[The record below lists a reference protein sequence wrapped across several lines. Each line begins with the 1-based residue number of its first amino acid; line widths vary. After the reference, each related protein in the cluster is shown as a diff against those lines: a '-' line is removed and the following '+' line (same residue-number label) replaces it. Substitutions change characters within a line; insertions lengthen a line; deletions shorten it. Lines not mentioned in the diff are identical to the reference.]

1 MNLPGAPPRTMANHA
16 PHHATH
22 SAHALHHMQHHQHA
36 FGRGP
41 VGMSVPAFMNRA
53 EGPAGAAAGPG
64 PAATVAAVAATAA
77 PVSNAAAPKFE
88 AAAAVATGSSSAAAP
103 VGSPTGTGSPLT
115 AAPELT
121 PEQEFPEDR
130 VYEAIVM
137 LRFRSMTAD
146 LPDALRR
153 FGMDLWS
160 KVQDVTS
167 RPEHMQVTRDDLFSG
182 NTAAPQSRLI
192 AERHLHHQVRGI
204 LARVTPEKYDSLKE
218 ELLQLPIRQSDQE
231 DIKLVVQTFFT
242 KAIRPEDAPY
252 AKYYVRLISDMI
264 QYIGPKEEAAKMIR
278 KEIVTQCQAAFEHID
293 TLLTDP
299 EASVGGAV
307 SPDDLD
313 CLRKMA
319 KDKNKAN
326 INLLGYLFLNG
337 LVPERVITNVL
348 YSLLYGPGAES
359 RKKHRHVPADFEI
372 EMFIEL
378 MLNTGKKW
386 TEVTKRFE
394 KTFVQSMTHLS
405 TTHPSKR
412 IQFTLMDALEIVN
425 NGFEPKKSRGPQ
437 KLSDFDESLQRNK
450 AAMQASVENALR
462 KPVAPPIDEV
472 SAPQAK
478 SLPSKRDVHTILDE
492 GNTEAMISVMQEI
505 PDQETRMEYCTDW
518 LHRPMT
524 VVRLSDQRD
533 RIGATFANLMQARLF
548 TADEIREIM
557 KSHVKKTIADGEYL
571 EMPRYF
577 SHFVSVIRNGEGVLT
592 TSLLTYLL
600 RAVAEDENADK
611 HALHMLIGEV
621 QRQIPQCL
629 EPNPHGR
636 FRVLSTLLMQR
647 PSFVGPD
654 SMDSEQEDV
663 LEDLELVETVLYRKL
678 YDGTTVPQLLQ
689 WFNKQPDRGD
699 ATFLPKAICACF
711 CYGRFDPAF
720 ACNGAIKELIKK
732 LLTSTSPNARG
743 PNEAACLSELYETWK
758 ELDKIPSDGFQQ
770 FVKWLQESQLL
781 QTASI
786 ERFAI
791 ELSKVGKESD
801 GDAQRLKMLVSR

>member
-299 EASVGGAV
+299 ETSAGSEVD
-307 SPDDLD
+307 PEELD
-313 CLRKMA
+313 ILRKMA

-326 INLLGYLFLNG
+326 INLLGNLFLNA
-337 LVPERVITNVL
+337 LVPEMVISKVL
-348 YSLLYGPGAES
+348 CSLLYGPES
-359 RKKHRHVPADFEI
+359 RRRPRHMPADFEI
-372 EMFIEL
+372 EMFVEL
-378 MLNTGKKW
+378 MMKTGKHW
-386 TEVTKRFE
+386 TEVTRQYYPRFLE
-394 KTFVQSMTHLS
+394 TLTELS
-405 TTHPSKR
+405 HSHPSKR
-412 IQFTLMDALEIVN
+412 IQFKLLDTVEMMENNFAPRDKNAPGPLHRPAGVAGNRGEVVARSTVAAPRAAPALP
-425 NGFEPKKSRGPQ
+425 PKP
-437 KLSDFDESLQRNK
+437 
-450 AAMQASVENALR
+450 
-462 KPVAPPIDEV
+462 
-472 SAPQAK
+472 
-478 SLPSKRDVHTILDE
+478 LPSKREVHDALDSSS
-492 GNTEAMISVMQEI
+492 TDEAVRLLKEFPNQEK
-505 PDQETRMEYCTDW
+505 RMEYCTDW